1 MPPMPP
7 QPMTAFVI
15 IFEMT
20 GNHDNVVPI
29 MAAAMLGHGV
39 SRFVAPEPLYH
50 ALSRLFIADALR
62 QKRAADALAREQSET
77 AETASAA
84 TAPKV

>member
-1 MPPMPP
+1 MALVAGVT
-7 QPMTAFVI
+7 QAPMTAFVI

-20 GNHDNVVPI
+20 GNHDNVLPI

-50 ALSRLFIADALR
+50 TLSRLFIADALR
-62 QKRAADALAREQSET
+62 QRRAMGRVEPDPQDPRHS
-77 AETASAA
+77 
-84 TAPKV
+84 PKS